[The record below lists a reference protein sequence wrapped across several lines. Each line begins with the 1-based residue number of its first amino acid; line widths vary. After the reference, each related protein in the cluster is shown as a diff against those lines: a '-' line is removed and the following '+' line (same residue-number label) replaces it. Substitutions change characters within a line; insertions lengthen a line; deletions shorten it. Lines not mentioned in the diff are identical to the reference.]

1 VTTDGTMSRI
11 ETNKAIIDRY
21 FEAYNTK
28 NCEIFDEIIAPEYVD
43 HGQSAYMGSP
53 GKGVAGAKRDLKY
66 SLDKLDDLNYV
77 VEAMIASEAYPDLVG
92 AYWKGSLIPKAIYS
106 DTKQTTNR
114 TISYRGV
121 SIYRIQNGKIIE
133 TWHVFDGLPLK
144 LLSA

>member
-1 VTTDGTMSRI
+1 MSQI
-11 ETNKAIIDRY
+11 EMNKAVIQRY

-28 NCEIFDEIIAPEYVD
+28 NGEIFDEIIAPDYID

-53 GKGVAGAKRDLKY
+53 GLGVVGAKRDLKY

-106 DTKQTTNR
+106 DTKQTDK